1 MQSSSTLYWTRRVP
15 NSSITDHN
23 RSPNITHENQNDF
36 SQNHNISLWNI
47 DEPPNSEPW
56 KFLCNLNIFPKE
68 SEIVMAEDS
77 KGKTKTKTV
86 TFKTKSL
93 GPKTKTEAV
102 TFWLQD
108 KNKTLTLLTFKTN
121 EKTVSVIT

>member
-1 MQSSSTLYWTRRVP
+1 
-15 NSSITDHN
+15 
-23 RSPNITHENQNDF
+23 
-36 SQNHNISLWNI
+36 
-47 DEPPNSEPW
+47 
-56 KFLCNLNIFPKE
+56 
-68 SEIVMAEDS
+68 MAEDS

-86 TFKTKSL
+86 TFKTKTKSL